1 MSNDRCTNCD
11 RAAERDRRAVETENA
26 LRDAL
31 ATAERSLAA
40 LEATHAEDRRQF
52 DERNEDAGALAVRLR
67 EVEQR
72 AEFQTSAAH
81 HALTILG
88 IAPGADVVDRIAE
101 LRAREMAT
109 EDRAERAERQAAAMR
124 EALTKLRP
132 LLAYAHEVFTEY
144 TLRAG
149 EVTAALRDVDAALS
163 PTAGADY
170 VPRAE
175 LEQAAADL
183 RAYQADVRAVAAE
196 RDAARAEVARVE
208 RERDEARARL
218 DERTIDALGIVVRRW
233 KEATTIARDALRVG
247 LEVAEELRGDGHDM
261 RALIDMARKECGFAE
276 ARADLY
282 HRRLTEER
290 AAHARTREALTR
302 YLDCYDRNGL
312 SHPSPAEREALRELR
327 LCVAPAPAAPAPSTL
342 LDTDDMADTVE
353 KAAHCMTGM
362 AMRLHAGIGLAEV
375 ESTYDVIPALFDIA
389 DRLRVK
395 AAPSTLTRLCDTCR
409 TGAGC
414 NCAPVRRATRALAAL
429 RSLTPGGATVAS
441 DDTGAPVARLLDT
454 ARAVLHPTAGD
465 EEYRALAR
473 AVDDV
478 ALTNG
483 GR

>member
-1 MSNDRCTNCD
+1 MSDRCTNCD
-11 RAAERDRRAVETENA
+11 RVDCGRMIEEQNLSDLAAPWDRGASPAADDECRAHAVDWRQRFLTERD
-26 LRDAL
+26 
-31 ATAERSLAA
+31 
-40 LEATHAEDRRQF
+40 
-52 DERNEDAGALAVRLR
+52 
-67 EVEQR
+67 
-72 AEFQTSAAH
+72 
-81 HALTILG
+81 
-88 IAPGADVVDRIAE
+88 
-101 LRAREMAT
+101 AR
-109 EDRAERAERQAAAMR
+109 ERAERQAAAMR
-124 EALTKLRP
+124 RVLE
-132 LLAYAHEVFTEY
+132 
-144 TLRAG
+144 TLSGARG
-149 EVTAALRDVDAALS
+149 IGGYDQQEIDAALS

-175 LEQAAADL
+175 LDQAAADL
-183 RAYQADVRAVAAE
+183 RAYQEDVRAVAAE